1 MTLSRTTLVKVT
13 LSRVTFRRKR
23 IMNVDVLPYNS
34 KDFKYV
40 LIFSLAS
47 VVVELLAIL

>member
-23 IMNVDVLPYNS
+23 IMNEVFV
-34 KDFKYV
+34 
-40 LIFSLAS
+40 A
-47 VVVELLAIL
+47 LLAIL